1 MRHAVCPQTVALER
15 CHMPSGRQRNDAHA
29 LLSQATAHTSANVN
43 ISCRWYS
50 QAGFAIWHPKS
61 WWPVFCRQGS
71 SAAHAK
77 LGQLLLSHRAL
88 TAHNDL
94 LAAKA
99 EAGGSVSM
107 SPTQPAQ
114 EKQDQTACKEDIV
127 GLIQAMYN
135 QFERRDLAS
144 VDTPG
149 FGIFG
154 DIALAFGLPHVH
166 KGVLTHKLWVSAF
179 AVAVAV
185 IFVLH
190 SECPCCRVS
199 YGQFRSIR

>member
-1 MRHAVCPQTVALER
+1 M
-15 CHMPSGRQRNDAHA
+15 
-29 LLSQATAHTSANVN
+29 N
-43 ISCRWYS
+43 ILCRWYS
-50 QAGFAIWHPKS
+50 RAGFAIWHPKS
-61 WWPVFCRQGS
+61 WWPVFCLRQGS
-71 SAAHAK
+71 SAACAK
-77 LGQLLLSHRAL
+77 IGQLLLSHKAL

-114 EKQDQTACKEDIV
+114 EKQDLTACREDIV
-127 GLIQAMYN
+127 GLIQAMYS

-154 DIALAFGLPHVH
+154 DIALAFGLPHIH
-166 KGVLTHKLWVSAF
+166 EGVLKNKLWVSAF

-185 IFVLH
+185 ISVLH
-190 SECPCCRVS
+190 SECPCCCVC
-199 YGQFRSIR
+199 YGQFRSIRWLNKVSHVSW